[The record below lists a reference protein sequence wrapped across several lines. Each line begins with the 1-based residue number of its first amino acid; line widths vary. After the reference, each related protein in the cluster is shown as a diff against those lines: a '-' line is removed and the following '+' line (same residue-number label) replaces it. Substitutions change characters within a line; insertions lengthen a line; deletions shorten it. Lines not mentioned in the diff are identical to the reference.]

1 MAKSSLF
8 NTRRSL
14 ALLFVSLFVASL
26 AVLSRPFKHSPPL
39 TAANGLNARSVL
51 NLTENHG
58 LHKRVTYAAS
68 IEKGRALNCKMS
80 ASIAHG
86 IQLNGG
92 TPLESAIEEEI
103 FVSEPEFGWSMMD
116 GKKPKYESTG
126 LTNTDST
133 INADILKQLTGA
145 SPAGTVYNYIFNDNS
160 VLLENGQ
167 EAHPTEAYYGTGING
182 AGGVIIADS
191 NRSPRHTPDYIPG
204 QPLSQ
209 ITQWS
214 QAAFGQWMF
223 QVSAED
229 GDIKG
234 LRFIIQSWVINPDTQ
249 EQVVSALRAVG
260 ETQVPNF
267 ATRRVFS
274 RTSDNE
280 AEVNGFYAILGTPN
294 GVGGGFLLATHKARL
309 GVKRFA
315 SVTVWNYPGAFSFG
329 LGEDA
334 KLMLSFEI
342 ETVAQPTTGNS

>member
-1 MAKSSLF
+1 MLRSKKVRHLTRSTLGTMAKSSLF

-26 AVLSRPFKHSPPL
+26 AVLSRPFKHSLPL

-167 EAHPTEAYYGTGING
+167 EAHVRFLFFAIRTHRFPPPTHH
-182 AGGVIIADS
+182 ADS
-191 NRSPRHTPDYIPG
+191 VDQSQPKPITALASTEQGVSSLPTRTGARGIP
-204 QPLSQ
+204 
-209 ITQWS
+209 
-214 QAAFGQWMF
+214 
-223 QVSAED
+223 
-229 GDIKG
+229 
-234 LRFIIQSWVINPDTQ
+234 
-249 EQVVSALRAVG
+249 
-260 ETQVPNF
+260 
-267 ATRRVFS
+267 
-274 RTSDNE
+274 
-280 AEVNGFYAILGTPN
+280 
-294 GVGGGFLLATHKARL
+294 
-309 GVKRFA
+309 
-315 SVTVWNYPGAFSFG
+315 
-329 LGEDA
+329 
-334 KLMLSFEI
+334 
-342 ETVAQPTTGNS
+342 PTTYQDSPFRRSRNGHRRRLDSGCFRFQQRMVTSRG